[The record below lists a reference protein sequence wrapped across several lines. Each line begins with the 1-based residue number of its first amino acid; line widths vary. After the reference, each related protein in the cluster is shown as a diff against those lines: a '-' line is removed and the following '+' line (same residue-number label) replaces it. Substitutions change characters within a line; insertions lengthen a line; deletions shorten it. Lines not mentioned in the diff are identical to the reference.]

1 MFNQSK
7 KILIFLLV
15 MLFASLNCVAFAAD
29 KLKLVYFSANWNYTS
44 RKGEVVVKE
53 ALKSFDNIEFKLI
66 DIDAIS
72 TPSESS
78 KLNLP
83 VPNKIPYYI
92 LLTPKNEII
101 IQNPYNGETSEQIKQ
116 ILQSAVSKNGK

>member
-15 MLFASLNCVAFAAD
+15 MLFASLNCIVFAAD

-53 ALKSFDNIEFKLI
+53 AVKSLDNIEFKLI

-72 TPSESS
+72 TPSESG

-83 VPNKIPYYI
+83 VPNKIPYYV

-101 IQNPYNGETSEQIKQ
+101 MQNPYNGETSEQIKQ
-116 ILQSAVSKNGK
+116 ILQNSISK